1 MAVAKLPLTIGH
13 HVPNRE
19 PVRVEKAVE
28 RLERACAAP
37 DEELV
42 DRDRAK
48 IGLGAR
54 LDAPEVLP
62 PEAACT
68 TDRRR
73 FHRVPHRGFDELDRA
88 RIGVE
93 LCADAPLRPGL
104 AAIVEIV
111 VRMGVST
118 DARVAPGGSRLRPR
132 LAWSLEEQK

>member
-73 FHRVPHRGFDELDRA
+73 FHRVPHRGFDALVRA
-88 RIGVE
+88 RLCVE
-93 LCADAPLRPGL
+93 LSAAAHLRHGL
-104 AAIVEIV
+104 AAIHEIDV
-111 VRMGVST
+111 PTG
-118 DARVAPGGSRLRPR
+118 
-132 LAWSLEEQK
+132 E